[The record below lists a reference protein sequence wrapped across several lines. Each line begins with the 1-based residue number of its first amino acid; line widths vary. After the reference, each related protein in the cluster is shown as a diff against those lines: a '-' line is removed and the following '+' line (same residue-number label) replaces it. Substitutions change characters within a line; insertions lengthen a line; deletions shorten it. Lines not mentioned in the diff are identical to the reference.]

1 MQVVIHAGAISTDE
15 GRILKSLLANK
26 GALVQQGVTV
36 PGPGKFKPLFKEAL
50 DSMESK
56 PPSPSTREIL
66 EDAILDGEDA
76 SRVVLSNEH
85 FFGAQWSAIRD
96 DQFYPLAGPRM
107 AYLDELFLGAQ
118 VELFMGLRNPASFIP
133 KVLMSLSPKHREDVM
148 NLTDISYL
156 SWLTMVEDI
165 VDLAPN
171 VRMTLWCNEDTP
183 LIWGDI
189 IRAMSGLAPDAPLRN
204 EFTFLSSLLS
214 ETGKRALKE
223 LIAQQSASNT
233 AIQSDQLAEIFRAF
247 AEPEKIQEE
256 LDFPG
261 WSEDVVEAFTTIYH
275 QDLAEI
281 QTIPGIR
288 FLTP

>member
-26 GALVQQGVTV
+26 GVLVQQGVAV

-50 DSMESK
+50 DSMDSK

-66 EDAILDGEDA
+66 EDAILDGEVAD
-76 SRVVLSNEH
+76 RVVLSNEH

-96 DQFYPLAGPRM
+96 GQFYPLAGPRM
-107 AYLDELFLGAQ
+107 AYLDELFLDAQ

-133 KVLMSLSPKHREDVM
+133 DVLMSLSPKHREDVM
-148 NLTDISYL
+148 NLTDISFL

-171 VRMTLWCNEDTP
+171 VRMTFWCNEDTP

-189 IRAMSGLAPDAPLRN
+189 IRAMTGLAPDTPLRN
-204 EFTFLSSLLS
+204 EFAFLASLLS
-214 ETGKRALKE
+214 ETGKRMLKE
-223 LIAQQSASNT
+223 LTTGEA
-233 AIQSDQLAEIFRAF
+233 AIQSQQLAEIFATH
-247 AEPEKIQEE
+247 AAPDKVQEE

-261 WSEDVVEAFTTIYH
+261 WSEDVVEAFTTIYQ

-281 QTIPGIR
+281 RTIPGIR